1 MANDQRGV
9 MDYLTNQGES
19 AEREGAGVQFF
30 SGEIFKPETVDCVR
44 FLRLALSSKTENT
57 NNN

>member
-44 FLRLALSSKTENT
+44 F
-57 NNN
+57 